1 MTMEHKTNTDNSSSA
16 MARFIHLSASAGSGK
31 TRALTKRYVA
41 LLQELTTRGLNIDQA
56 VAITFTDKAA
66 AEIKERVL
74 GALPEELLKKII
86 RGRQDLRIS
95 TIHSFCMNLLKR
107 YPLEAGLPPDFGIL
121 DERDKSYKIR
131 QAVEAALE
139 DLDRDRNIMGP
150 LREHSA
156 NELVSLVEFL
166 IMLRTRLKRMEIDAG
181 GPTGLFS
188 ALRRGMELDRID
200 AELKAL
206 LAGPEWKAVFRRVGD
221 LVRELG
227 EDPTE
232 NRVAEHCALGETCD
246 ADAAYQA
253 ANALLNLYSTQ
264 AGTPRKTPWIPKGKR
279 PSSAYEAYKEAY
291 GAAQE
296 LFFRFR
302 GLSGRV
308 RAGSEAQ
315 SLLRLYLR
323 ADEHYLELKLREG
336 LLDFDDLE
344 IFAYRLLKGQES
356 PDILYWLDRKVL
368 HYLVDEFQDTSDIQW
383 AVLDRLTEEIFSG
396 EGAVK
401 PMQPSLFVVGD
412 KKQSIY
418 RFREANY
425 RLIDDVRQAM
435 EALPAGSREI
445 RTLDRNYRSVPEVI
459 GAVNAVFSALWQ
471 QEYQPLEAARTGH
484 RGTVTLIEVLPQ
496 AGPEDP
502 TEGMVLAQEIRRL
515 IDAGT
520 AVHIKDGETWTSRKA
535 RYSDCAI
542 LIQSRT
548 RLKDYEAAL
557 LAEDIPF
564 RVVGGIGFYEE
575 DEVQAI
581 ISVLFYLWNPGDRM
595 ALASALKSA
604 LFGLTDRDLE
614 VLLSAGGS
622 LAEGLRRLFPDIA
635 ATLERWRDLAGV
647 VPLARLL
654 HKIIA
659 DTGAYVRFGR
669 RRSQAIFN
677 LDKLLD
683 TAREFDRRGYT
694 TLQDFVA
701 WVKSMRESE
710 QREATADMN
719 LPGDQGA
726 VSIMTVHKAKG
737 LEFPVVFLPGMNQQT
752 RSLKTGPVVIVD
764 ASKDGRMQMAGPDR
778 VNPVYGELWEREQAE
793 LRQEHQ
799 RLLYV
804 AMTRA
809 CDHLIMTGALANG
822 RKTGQA
828 PAVDRNTWLQYLH
841 DAIPTLGQQAGGSVG
856 RVLSFTWP
864 DWQAQPLEAL
874 PLESRRTGREA
885 MELPAPY
892 DPNAVL
898 ENIAPLPASR
908 VEKWSKATD
917 HLDLTKGLPL
927 EQPTPREGHPVS
939 PLTRGK
945 FNHRGLENYATTG
958 NFDLASIAKEFPEV
972 IALGPEERRAFFV
985 DAERVLGDLMGS
997 EELAWVFKQQPGAY
1011 AELPFLYRKG
1021 NEIISG
1027 IIDRLVVKEGAGY
1040 VVDYKSIAVESDE
1053 ALQSWIDHYRP
1064 QIRIYCEAAK
1074 ELFGLATVEGYLLF
1088 LDSRRLALTVKV

>member
-1 MTMEHKTNTDNSSSA
+1 MTDQSDSA

-31 TRALTKRYVA
+31 TRALTERYVA
-41 LLQELTTRGLNIDQA
+41 LLRELTVRGLNIDQA

-66 AEIKERVL
+66 AEIKDRVL
-74 GALPEELLKKII
+74 KGLSEDLLKMII

-121 DERDKSYKIR
+121 DERDKAYKVQ

-139 DLDRDRNIMGP
+139 DLDQDRAVMEP
-150 LREHSA
+150 LREYSA
-156 NELVSLVEFL
+156 DDLVSLMEFL
-166 IMLRTRLKRMEIDAG
+166 ISLRTRLKRMEIDAG
-181 GPTGLFS
+181 GPTGLLGS
-188 ALRRGMELDRID
+188 LRRGMELDGAD

-206 LAGPEWKAVFRRVGD
+206 LTGPEWKTVFRRVAD
-221 LVRELG
+221 LVRDLG
-227 EDPTE
+227 EDPAE
-232 NRVAEHCALGETCD
+232 NLVVEHCALGETCD
-246 ADAAYQA
+246 AEAAYRA
-253 ANALLNLYSTQ
+253 ANALLNLYSTLK
-264 AGTPRKTPWIPKGKR
+264 GTPRKNPWIPKGKR
-279 PSSAYEAYKEAY
+279 LAKAYDAYKEAY
-291 GAAQE
+291 ASAQE

-302 GLSGRV
+302 ELSGRV

-315 SLLRLYLR
+315 SMTRLYLR
-323 ADEHYLELKLREG
+323 AEERYLDLKLREG

-396 EGAVK
+396 QGAVK

-435 EALPAGSREI
+435 EALPAGSQEI

-459 GAVNAVFSALWQ
+459 GAVNAVFSVLWR
-471 QEYQPLEAARTGH
+471 QEYQTLKAARTEH
-484 RGTVTLIEVLPQ
+484 HGTVTLIEVLPPT
-496 AGPEDP
+496 GPEDL
-502 TEGMVLAQEIRRL
+502 TEAAVLAQEIRRFV
-515 IDAGT
+515 DAGT
-520 AVHIKDGETWTSRKA
+520 PIQIKVKDKDGESWKPRQA
-535 RYSDCAI
+535 GYSDCAI

-548 RLKDYEAAL
+548 RLKEYEAAL
-557 LAEDIPF
+557 LADGVPF

-581 ISVLFYLWNPGDRM
+581 ISVLFYLWNHDDRM
-595 ALASALKSA
+595 ALAASLKSA

-614 VLLSAGGS
+614 ALLSAGGS
-622 LAEGLRRLFPDIA
+622 LSEALRRLFPDIA
-635 ATLERWRDLAGV
+635 AMLERWRELAGV
-647 VPLARLL
+647 VPLAPLVHR
-654 HKIIA
+654 IIA

-701 WVKSMRESE
+701 WVQSMRESE

-752 RSLKTGPVVIVD
+752 RSLKTGPEVIVE
-764 ASKDGRMQMAGPDR
+764 AVKDGRMRMAGPARD
-778 VNPVYGELWEREQAE
+778 NPIYEELWEREQAE

-809 CDHLIMTGALANG
+809 CDHLIMAGTLAGG
-822 RKTGQA
+822 RKPGQSPTA
-828 PAVDRNTWLQYLH
+828 GPNTWLQYLH
-841 DAIPTLGQQAGGSVG
+841 DAIPALNRQEGIAAEGI
-856 RVLSFTWP
+856 LSFTYP
-864 DWQAQPLEAL
+864 DWKPQALADERPITPRRGRSEQGQP
-874 PLESRRTGREA
+874 PVI
-885 MELPAPY
+885 
-892 DPNAVL
+892 DPTAII
-898 ENIAPLPASR
+898 ENISPLPQSDSIPW
-908 VEKWSKATD
+908 KKATD
-917 HLDLTKGLPL
+917 FLLPL
-927 EQPTPREGHPVS
+927 REQPVEQEIPRDAAYLS
-939 PLTRGK
+939 PLTRGI
-945 FNHRGLENYATTG
+945 FFHRCLELAATTG
-958 NFDLASIAKEFPEV
+958 RFDLDRVMREFPEV
-972 IALGPEERRAFFV
+972 MGLAPDERLRFQSE
-985 DAERVLGDLMGS
+985 AELVLRSVTGN
-997 EELAWVFKQQPGAY
+997 EELAWIFKQQPGSY
-1011 AELPFLYRKG
+1011 AELPFLYRRG

-1027 IIDRLVVKEGAGY
+1027 VIDRVVVKEGAGY
-1040 VVDYKSIAVESDE
+1040 VIDYKSIAVDSDE
-1053 ALQSWIDHYRP
+1053 ALQTWIDHYRP
-1064 QIRIYCEAAK
+1064 QIRIYCEAVK
-1074 ELFGLATVEGYLLF
+1074 EVFGLASVEGYLLF
-1088 LDSRRLALTVKV
+1088 LDSRRLALTVKIG

>member
-1 MTMEHKTNTDNSSSA
+1 MTDPMDFDI
-16 MARFIHLSASAGSGK
+16 ARFIHLSASAGSGK

-41 LLQELTTRGLNIDQA
+41 LLEELTVRGLNIDQA

-74 GALPEELLKKII
+74 KVLPEDLLKKII

-121 DERDKSYKIR
+121 DERDKTHKVR

-139 DLDRDRNIMGP
+139 DLDRDRTVMEP
-150 LREHSA
+150 LRELST
-156 NELVSLVEFL
+156 NDLVGLVEFL
-166 IMLRTRLKRMEIDAG
+166 LTLRTRLKRLEIDAG
-181 GPTGLFS
+181 GPARLLG
-188 ALRRGMELDRID
+188 ALRRGMELDRAD
-200 AELKAL
+200 SELKAL
-206 LAGPEWKAVFRRVGD
+206 LAGHEWKTVFRRVGD

-227 EDPTE
+227 LDPAE
-232 NRVAEHCALGETCD
+232 NRVDEHCALGETCE
-246 ADAAYQA
+246 ADAAYRA
-253 ANALLNLYSTQ
+253 AGALLNLYRTQ
-264 AGTPRKTPWIPKGKR
+264 AGTPRKNPWIPKGKR
-279 PSSAYEAYKEAY
+279 PAKAYDSYKEAY
-291 GAAQE
+291 AAAQT

-302 GLSGRV
+302 DLSERV
-308 RAGSEAQ
+308 RAGSGSE
-315 SLLRLYLR
+315 SLIRLYLR
-323 ADEHYLELKLREG
+323 AEEHYLDLKLAEG

-396 EGAVK
+396 QGASK

-435 EALPAGSREI
+435 EALPKGSQEI

-459 GAVNAVFSALWQ
+459 GAVNTVFSALWQ
-471 QEYQPLEAARTGH
+471 QEYQTLKAARRSH
-484 RGTVTLIEVLPQ
+484 HGTVTLIEVLPP
-496 AGPEDP
+496 AGPHDL
-502 TEGMVLAQEIRRL
+502 TEAAVLASEIRRL
-515 IDAGT
+515 VESGTPIQLKVKDKDEGTWEPRQAG
-520 AVHIKDGETWTSRKA
+520 
-535 RYSDCAI
+535 YNDCAI

-548 RLKDYEAAL
+548 RLKEYEASL
-557 LAEDIPF
+557 LAEGVPF

-575 DEVQAI
+575 DEVQAV
-581 ISVLFYLWNPGDRM
+581 ISVLFYLWNHDDRM
-595 ALASALKSA
+595 ALAASLKSA

-614 VLLSAGGS
+614 ALLSGGGS
-622 LAEGLRRLFPDIA
+622 LTEALRRFVPDIA
-635 ATLERWRDLAGV
+635 ILLERWRELAGV
-647 VPLARLL
+647 APLAP
-654 HKIIA
+654 IIHRIIS
-659 DTGAYVRFGR
+659 DTGAYIRFGR

-683 TAREFDRRGYT
+683 TAQEFDRRGYT
-694 TLQDFVA
+694 TLQDFVE

-752 RSLKTGPVVIVD
+752 RVLKTGPEVIVES
-764 ASKDGRMQMAGPDR
+764 AKDGRMRMAGRD
-778 VNPVYGELWEREQAE
+778 NPVYREMWEREQAE

-809 CDHLIMTGALANG
+809 CDHLIMTGTLAGG
-822 RKTGQA
+822 RKPGQM
-828 PAVDRNTWLQYLH
+828 PAATPNTWLQYLH
-841 DAIPTLGQQAGGSVG
+841 TAIPALGRREGTTAEGT
-856 RVLSFTWP
+856 LSFTYPEWKP
-864 DWQAQPLEAL
+864 QPRTDDRPAA
-874 PLESRRTGREA
+874 PRSRASEP
-885 MELPAPY
+885 EPKSIIDPAEII
-892 DPNAVL
+892 D
-898 ENIAPLPASR
+898 NISPLPHSDS
-908 VEKWSKATD
+908 VSWKKATD
-917 HLDLTKGLPL
+917 FLLPL
-927 EQPTPREGHPVS
+927 KGQAVGQDIPRDTACLS
-939 PLTRGK
+939 PLTRGS
-945 FNHRGLENYATTG
+945 FFHRCLELAATSG
-958 NFDLASIAKEFPEV
+958 GFHMERVMREFPE
-972 IALGPEERRAFFV
+972 IMALPPGEHARFQ
-985 DAERVLGDLMGS
+985 AEAEQVLSSVTGN
-997 EELAWVFKQQPGAY
+997 EELAWIFKQHPHTY
-1011 AELPFLYRKG
+1011 SELPFLYRKG
-1021 NEIISG
+1021 DEIVSG
-1027 IIDRLVVKEGAGY
+1027 IIDRLIVKDGAGY
-1040 VVDYKSIAVESDE
+1040 VIDYKSIAVVNDE

-1064 QIRIYCEAAK
+1064 QIRIYCEAVK
-1074 ELFGLATVEGYLLF
+1074 EMFRLEHVEGYLLF
-1088 LDSRRLALTVKV
+1088 LDSARLAMTVKI

>member
-1 MTMEHKTNTDNSSSA
+1 MKDQSDSA

-31 TRALTKRYVA
+31 TRALTERYVA
-41 LLQELTTRGLNIDQA
+41 LLRELTVRGLNIDQA

-66 AEIKERVL
+66 AEIKDRVL
-74 GALPEELLKKII
+74 KGLSEDLLKMII

-121 DERDKSYKIR
+121 DERDKAHKVR

-139 DLDRDRNIMGP
+139 DLDQDRAVMEP
-150 LREHSA
+150 LREYSA
-156 NELVSLVEFL
+156 NDLVSLVEYL
-166 IMLRTRLKRMEIDAG
+166 LTLRTRLKRMEIDEG
-181 GPTGLFS
+181 GPAGLLGS
-188 ALRRGMELDRID
+188 LRRGMELDGAD

-206 LAGPEWKAVFRRVGD
+206 LSVPEWKTVFRRVAD
-221 LVRELG
+221 LVRNLG
-227 EDPTE
+227 EDPAE
-232 NRVAEHCALGETCD
+232 NLVDEHCALGEACD
-246 ADAAYQA
+246 AEAAYRA
-253 ANALLNLYSTQ
+253 ANALLNLYSTLK
-264 AGTPRKTPWIPKGKR
+264 GTPRKNPWIPKGKR
-279 PSSAYEAYKEAY
+279 PAKTYNAYKEAY
-291 GAAQE
+291 ASAQE

-302 GLSGRV
+302 DISSRI

-315 SLLRLYLR
+315 SLIRLYLR
-323 ADEHYLELKLREG
+323 AEEHYLDLKLREG

-344 IFAYRLLKGQES
+344 ILAYRLLKGQES

-396 EGAVK
+396 QGAIK

-435 EALPAGSREI
+435 EALPAGSQEI

-459 GAVNAVFSALWQ
+459 GAVNAVFSVLWQ
-471 QEYQPLEAARTGH
+471 QDYQTLKAARGSH
-484 RGTVTLIEVLPQ
+484 HGTVTLIEALPP
-496 AGPEDP
+496 AGPEDL
-502 TEGMVLAQEIRRL
+502 TEAAVLAQAIHRL
-515 IDAGT
+515 VDAGT
-520 AVHIKDGETWTSRKA
+520 PIQIKVKKDGDSWEPRQA
-535 RYSDCAI
+535 GYSDCAI

-548 RLKDYEAAL
+548 RLKEYEAAL
-557 LAEDIPF
+557 LAEGIPF

-581 ISVLFYLWNPGDRM
+581 ISVLFYLWNHNDRM
-595 ALASALKSA
+595 ALAASLKSA

-614 VLLSAGGS
+614 ALLSAGGS
-622 LAEGLRRLFPDIA
+622 LSEALRRLFPDIA
-635 ATLERWRDLAGV
+635 PMLERWRELAGV
-647 VPLARLL
+647 VPLAPLVHL
-654 HKIIA
+654 IIA

-669 RRSQAIFN
+669 RRGQAIFN

-701 WVKSMRESE
+701 WVQTMRESE

-737 LEFPVVFLPGMNQQT
+737 LEFPVVFLPGMNQQA
-752 RSLKTGPVVIVD
+752 RSLKTGPKVIVE
-764 ASKDGRMQMAGPDR
+764 AARDGRMRMAGPDR
-778 VNPVYGELWEREQAE
+778 DNPIYEELWEREQAE

-809 CDHLIMTGALANG
+809 CDHLIMTGTLAGG
-822 RKTGQA
+822 RKPGQMPTA
-828 PAVDRNTWLQYLH
+828 TPNTWLQYLH
-841 DAIPTLGQQAGGSVG
+841 EAVPALSRQEGLAAEGI
-856 RVLSFTWP
+856 LSFTYP
-864 DWQAQPLEAL
+864 DWKPQTLLDERPRTPQSDMREQGQP
-874 PLESRRTGREA
+874 PVID
-885 MELPAPY
+885 PAAII
-892 DPNAVL
+892 DNL
-898 ENIAPLPASR
+898 SPLPRSGSIPW
-908 VEKWSKATD
+908 KKATD
-917 HLDLTKGLPL
+917 LIMPL
-927 EQPTPREGHPVS
+927 KEQAAEQNTPRDSACLS
-939 PLTRGK
+939 PLTRGS
-945 FNHRGLENYATTG
+945 FFHRCLELSATTG
-958 NFDLASIAKEFPEV
+958 SFDLNRVMREFPDV
-972 IALGPEERRAFFV
+972 MALGPDERERFLA
-985 DAERVLGDLMGS
+985 DAGAVLRDLTAR
-997 EELAWVFKQQPGAY
+997 EELAWIFRKQPGAY
-1011 AELPFLYRKG
+1011 AELPFLYRKES
-1021 NEIISG
+1021 EIISG
-1027 IIDRLVVKEGAGY
+1027 VIDRLVVKEGAGY
-1040 VVDYKSIAVESDE
+1040 IVDYKSVAVESDE
-1053 ALQSWIDHYRP
+1053 ALQAWIDHYRP

-1074 ELFGLATVEGYLLF
+1074 ELFGLASVEGYLLF